1 MTGKLGGL
9 SYNKRPAVGQQVI
22 AKEERRGMEPLM
34 RGLLCIA
41 VGAAI
46 WLAPIPEGVKPE
58 AWHLL
63 AVFAA
68 TIAGFILQP
77 LPIGA
82 TAMIACTALVIFGV
96 MKPGEALA
104 GFSMGRSG

>member
-1 MTGKLGGL
+1 MSDKQNACGTETK
-9 SYNKRPAVGQQVI
+9 
-22 AKEERRGMEPLM
+22 GMSKCM
-34 RGLLCIA
+34 RGLLCVL
-41 VGAAI
+41 VGIII
-46 WLAPIPEGVKPE
+46 WFLPIPEGVKPE

-104 GFSMGRSG
+104 GFSNGTIWLIVSAFMFAE